1 MAFVMTAEQPLQMCD
16 ALTPLV
22 DQHGYQ
28 QLLTRMYD
36 CEVLRAADVK
46 AETIR
51 RVNAFITSYG
61 VAALPRREVM
71 LESDSKSRIFVIH
84 TQLGDSDRFSLVVKW
99 YDGSRRRLAAV
110 EQQMNAYFHQC
121 LAPYCTV
128 GPILAVVPLM
138 TAEPL
143 SVTIMPYLGDTTLYD
158 HLHQIPRHS
167 PQVEALLRQAS
178 DTLAAAQV
186 LGRLGHDEHTIHL
199 TSLSSE
205 KEATAYFLNQ
215 IDSVLLQAFPPNTQS
230 PWPADA
236 LLSAFTYFA
245 AILATD
251 SCTAGL
257 YYRGINPRNIM
268 WTEGQQI
275 EIDFEQETLRS
286 RYIDIV
292 TLLENGLEMN
302 HWDAAADYPCF
313 DPQTPFVLWD
323 ARRRWAWDVLEQ
335 YNYLNHDQIETL
347 TASFLATA
355 SRFEQQYLASQQP
368 ALSQIRQRLV
378 LETARLF
385 RHLQYVGYCKRNE
398 EQSLTTGKRL
408 SSQYRQQFHALWAKC
423 TLDRLL
429 YPQQAADP
437 CLPDTGRQ
445 AALALRQTL
454 DLLPIGSSTL

>member
-1 MAFVMTAEQPLQMCD
+1 MMDTEQPLQMYD

-28 QLLTRMYD
+28 QLLARMYD
-36 CEVLRAADVK
+36 REVMRAADVK

-51 RVNAFITSYG
+51 RVEAFIASHG
-61 VAALPRREVM
+61 VAALPRREIM
-71 LESDSKSRIFVIH
+71 LESDSKSRIFVVQ
-84 TQLGDSDRFSLVVKW
+84 TQLGDSDSFSLVVKG
-99 YDGSRRRLAAV
+99 YSGGRQRLAAV
-110 EQQMNAYFHQC
+110 EQQMNAYFHQR

-128 GPILAVVPLM
+128 GSILAVVPL
-138 TAEPL
+138 TAAKPL
-143 SVTIMPYLGDTTLYD
+143 SVAIMPYLGDTTLYD
-158 HLHQIPRHS
+158 HLHQIPPHS
-167 PQVEALLRQAS
+167 PQVEVLLRQAS
-178 DTLAAAQV
+178 HTLAAAQV
-186 LGRLGHDEHTIHL
+186 LGRLGHEEQIFHL
-199 TSLSSE
+199 TGLASE
-205 KEATAYFLNQ
+205 EEATAYFLDQ
-215 IDSVLLQAFPPNTQS
+215 IDSVLLQAFPPTAQA
-230 PWPADA
+230 PWQADA
-236 LLSAFTYFA
+236 FLAPFTFFA
-245 AILATD
+245 AVLATD
-251 SCTAGL
+251 SYTDGL

-292 TLLENGLEMN
+292 TLLENGLEMT

-323 ARRRWAWDVLEQ
+323 ARRRRAWEVLAQ
-335 YNYLNHDQIETL
+335 YNYLNHDQVEAL
-347 TASFLATA
+347 TASFLDTA
-355 SRFEQQYLASQQP
+355 SRFEQQYLASQRP
-368 ALSQIRQRLV
+368 ALSPTRRRLV

-398 EQSLTTGKRL
+398 EQAQTTGKHL

-429 YPQQAADP
+429 YPQRPADR
-437 CLPDTGRQ
+437 CLPDAGRQ

-454 DLLPIGSSTL
+454 DLLPIGSSTT

>member
-1 MAFVMTAEQPLQMCD
+1 MAAEQPLQMCD

-22 DQHGYQ
+22 DNQGYH
-28 QLLTRMYD
+28 QLLARMYD
-36 CEVLRAADVK
+36 RELLRAADVK
-46 AETIR
+46 AETIC
-51 RVNAFITSYG
+51 RVDAFIASHG

-71 LESDSKSRIFVIH
+71 LESDSKSRIFVVH
-84 TQLGDSDRFSLVVKW
+84 TQLSDSDSFNLVVKW
-99 YDGSRRRLAAV
+99 YGGRRRRLAAV
-110 EQQMNAYFHQC
+110 EQQMNAYFHQR
-121 LAPYCTV
+121 LAPYCSV

-138 TAEPL
+138 ATEPL
-143 SVTIMPYLGDTTLYD
+143 SVAIMPYLGDTTLYD
-158 HLHQIPRHS
+158 HLHQIPHHS
-167 PQVEALLRQAS
+167 PQVEVLLRQAS
-178 DTLAAAQV
+178 GTLAAAQV
-186 LGRLGHDEHTIHL
+186 LGRLGHEEQTIHL
-199 TSLSSE
+199 TSLASE
-205 KEATAYFLNQ
+205 AEATAYFLDQ
-215 IDSVLLQAFPPNTQS
+215 IDSILLQAFPTSTHS
-230 PWPADA
+230 PWQTDA
-236 LLSAFTYFA
+236 LLAAFTFFA
-245 AILATD
+245 DVLATD

-292 TLLENGLEMN
+292 TLLENGLEMT

-323 ARRRWAWDVLEQ
+323 ARRQWAWDVLAQ
-335 YNYLNHDQIETL
+335 YNYLSHDQIEAL
-347 TASFLATA
+347 TESFLDTT
-355 SRFEQQYLASQQP
+355 SRFEQQYLTLKQP
-368 ALSQIRQRLV
+368 ALSRTQRRLG

-398 EQSLTTGKRL
+398 AQALTTGKRL

-429 YPQQAADP
+429 YPQQPADQ
-437 CLPDTGRQ
+437 CLPAVGRQ

-454 DLLPIGSSTL
+454 DLLPIGSSTK